1 MWLETL
7 NRGFISA
14 DKYDVGYGTVIDIRG
29 GVVSAMMLGLDYN
42 GLNPTG
48 HSNPAVFFET
58 SGNTRDGNIGHKARG
73 KMVKQNVLGLTA
85 WLDGLA
91 TGEVFD
97 VDPQIWDDE
106 IPGTPV
112 LQYPFDWGGIIPA

>member
-1 MWLETL
+1 
-7 NRGFISA
+7 
-14 DKYDVGYGTVIDIRG
+14 
-29 GVVSAMMLGLDYN
+29 MMLGLDHLGMN
-42 GLNPTG
+42 TAG

-73 KMVKQNVLGLTA
+73 KFVQQNILGLTA

-91 TGEVFD
+91 SGEVFD
-97 VDPQIWDDE
+97 VDPTIWDDQ

-112 LQYPFDWGGIIPA
+112 LQYLTDWGGVIPA